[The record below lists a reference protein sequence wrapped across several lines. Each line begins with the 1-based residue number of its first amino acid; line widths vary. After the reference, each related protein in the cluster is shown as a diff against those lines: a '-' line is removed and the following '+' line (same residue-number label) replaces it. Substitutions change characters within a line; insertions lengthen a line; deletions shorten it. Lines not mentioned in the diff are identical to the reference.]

1 MPTLLAQIFLMT
13 MFVFSVAI
21 KVCARRVGDVY
32 KRQALCNEQKLS
44 FAFFG
49 QVEAGTLSRSKT
61 IQGGVRA
68 DEVVKED
75 EHGNKV
81 VGGSKRGKALL
92 GLVPSLE
99 LLVKALNEVVGNIIV
114 EAFHANMLYRCV

>member
-1 MPTLLAQIFLMT
+1 M
-13 MFVFSVAI
+13 
-21 KVCARRVGDVY
+21 
-32 KRQALCNEQKLS
+32 
-44 FAFFG
+44 
-49 QVEAGTLSRSKT
+49 
-61 IQGGVRA
+61 RA

-114 EAFHANMLYRCV
+114 EAFHANMLYPIQRLDRYLIGKVTVADNGLGCSQRLHGI